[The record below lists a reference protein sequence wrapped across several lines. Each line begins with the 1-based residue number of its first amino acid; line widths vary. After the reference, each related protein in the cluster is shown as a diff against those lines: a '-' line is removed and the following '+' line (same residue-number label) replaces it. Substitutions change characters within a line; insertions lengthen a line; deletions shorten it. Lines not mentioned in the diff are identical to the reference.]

1 MGKKSLLLLVSGVMI
16 LVSCSTN
23 AGKETEFT
31 NEGIF
36 CDLPSCLYDADDKV
50 VALDLPSISDDV
62 EEEANVSSLFYGY
75 PQVDQEN
82 VLLGMK
88 AFWLAY
94 DKVVRAEIVHS
105 DSLDAFTEKAQD
117 YMSHVYQK
125 LVEESN
131 LLLYYG

>member
-1 MGKKSLLLLVSGVMI
+1 M
-16 LVSCSTN
+16 
-23 AGKETEFT
+23 F
-31 NEGIF
+31 F
-36 CDLPSCLYDADDKV
+36 
-50 VALDLPSISDDV
+50 
-62 EEEANVSSLFYGY
+62 
-75 PQVDQEN
+75 
-82 VLLGMK
+82 LGMK

-94 DKVVRAEIVHS
+94 DKVVRVEIVHS

>member
-1 MGKKSLLLLVSGVMI
+1 MI

-23 AGKETEFT
+23 AEFT

-36 CDLPSCLYDADDKV
+36 CDLPSCLYNADDKI

-117 YMSHVYQK
+117 YMSHVCQK

>member
-1 MGKKSLLLLVSGVMI
+1 MKVYSAICQVASMMLMIRSWHWICLLFQMMWKRKQMYQV
-16 LVSCSTN
+16 
-23 AGKETEFT
+23 F
-31 NEGIF
+31 
-36 CDLPSCLYDADDKV
+36 
-50 VALDLPSISDDV
+50 
-62 EEEANVSSLFYGY
+62 FYGY

-105 DSLDAFTEKAQD
+105 DSLDAFTEQAQD

-125 LVEESN
+125 LEEESN

>member
-1 MGKKSLLLLVSGVMI
+1 MLVSGVMI

-36 CDLPSCLYDADDKV
+36 CDLPSCLYNADDKV

-94 DKVVRAEIVHS
+94 DKVVRA
-105 DSLDAFTEKAQD
+105 
-117 YMSHVYQK
+117 
-125 LVEESN
+125 
-131 LLLYYG
+131 